1 MSKTVRIRLF
11 YLQHKRRIVMK
22 KALLA
27 LLLSVGITSIAQADI
42 GVVKDG
48 FGKIMQTEQFTV
60 VKKALKKGEQLKRH
74 NHEGNSVIF
83 TVLSG
88 KMNVVLN
95 DSEKHEINMG
105 QVLNFDGK
113 YFIQGESAEDSII
126 MVTLVENRDASNEH
140 HYEHKH

>member
-1 MSKTVRIRLF
+1 
-11 YLQHKRRIVMK
+11 MK

>member
-22 KALLA
+22 KALLVS
-27 LLLSVGITSIAQADI
+27 LLSVGIASIAQADI

-126 MVTLVENRDASNEH
+126 MVTLVENSDASNEH

>member
-1 MSKTVRIRLF
+1 
-11 YLQHKRRIVMK
+11 MK

-27 LLLSVGITSIAQADI
+27 SLLSVGIASIAQADI

>member
-27 LLLSVGITSIAQADI
+27 SLLSIGITSIAQADI

>member
-1 MSKTVRIRLF
+1 
-11 YLQHKRRIVMK
+11 MK

-27 LLLSVGITSIAQADI
+27 SLLSVGITSIAQADI

-126 MVTLVENRDASNEH
+126 MVTLVENSDASNEY

>member
-1 MSKTVRIRLF
+1 
-11 YLQHKRRIVMK
+11 MK

-27 LLLSVGITSIAQADI
+27 SLLSVGITSIAQADI

-60 VKKALKKGEQLKRH
+60 VKKALKKGERLKRH

>member
-1 MSKTVRIRLF
+1 
-11 YLQHKRRIVMK
+11 MK

-27 LLLSVGITSIAQADI
+27 SLLSVGITSIAQADI

-60 VKKALKKGEQLKRH
+60 VKKALKKGERLKRH

-126 MVTLVENRDASNEH
+126 MVTLVENHDASNEH

>member
-1 MSKTVRIRLF
+1 
-11 YLQHKRRIVMK
+11 MK

-27 LLLSVGITSIAQADI
+27 SLLSIGITSIAQADI

>member
-1 MSKTVRIRLF
+1 
-11 YLQHKRRIVMK
+11 MK
-22 KALLA
+22 KLLLA
-27 LLLSVGITSIAQADI
+27 SLLGFGLVSAAQADI
-42 GVVKDG
+42 GVVKEG

-74 NHEGNSVIF
+74 NHEGDSVIF

-95 DSEKHEINMG
+95 DNERHEIAVG

-113 YFIQGESAEDSII
+113 NFIQGEAAEDSVI
-126 MVTLVENRDASNEH
+126 MVTLVGENKETDSH
-140 HYEHKH
+140 QHKH

>member
-1 MSKTVRIRLF
+1 
-11 YLQHKRRIVMK
+11 MK

-27 LLLSVGITSIAQADI
+27 SLLSVGIASIAQADI

-126 MVTLVENRDASNEH
+126 MVTLVENHDASNEH

>member
-1 MSKTVRIRLF
+1 
-11 YLQHKRRIVMK
+11 MK

-27 LLLSVGITSIAQADI
+27 SLLSVGITSIAQADI

-126 MVTLVENRDASNEH
+126 MVTLVENHDASNEH
-140 HYEHKH
+140 HHEHKH

>member
-27 LLLSVGITSIAQADI
+27 SLLSVGIISIAQADI

>member
-1 MSKTVRIRLF
+1 
-11 YLQHKRRIVMK
+11 MK

-27 LLLSVGITSIAQADI
+27 SLLSVGITSIAQADI

>member
-27 LLLSVGITSIAQADI
+27 SLLSVGITSIAQADI

-126 MVTLVENRDASNEH
+126 MVTLVENHDASNEH
-140 HYEHKH
+140 HHEHKH

>member
-1 MSKTVRIRLF
+1 
-11 YLQHKRRIVMK
+11 MK
-22 KALLA
+22 KVLLA
-27 LLLSVGITSIAQADI
+27 SLLSFGIASIAQADI

-74 NHEGNSVIF
+74 NHEGDSVIF

-95 DSEKHEINMG
+95 DNEKHEINVG
-105 QVLNFDGK
+105 QVLNFDGE
-113 YFIQGESAEDSII
+113 YFIQGEAAEDSVI
-126 MVTLVENRDASNEH
+126 MVTLVEVDDAP
-140 HYEHKH
+140 HKHHHDHKH